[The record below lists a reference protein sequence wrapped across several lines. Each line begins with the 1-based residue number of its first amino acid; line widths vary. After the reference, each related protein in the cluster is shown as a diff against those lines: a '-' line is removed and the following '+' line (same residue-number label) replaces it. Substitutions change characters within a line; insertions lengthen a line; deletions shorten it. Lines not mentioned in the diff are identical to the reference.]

1 MWTVSGKGCDAWV
14 GSGQLRSYVRPVL
27 SGLSCAGSEDI
38 RQLRPLI
45 IRGKA
50 NLTQPAGQLLSL
62 PSGLAMAQLYNN
74 GITDC
79 LHTLTSAGR
88 MEKPFVGLMSFKD
101 CRWV

>member
-1 MWTVSGKGCDAWV
+1 MSGRFSA
-14 GSGQLRSYVRPVL
+14 
-27 SGLSCAGSEDI
+27 GLALALKISDK
-38 RQLRPLI
+38 LRPLI
-45 IRGKA
+45 VRGEA

-88 MEKPFVGLMSFKD
+88 MEKPFAGLMSFKD
-101 CRWV
+101 CRWA